1 LFFFERLDCFTLF
14 LGDGEH
20 RLKIITLL
28 HPVLT
33 DQPTG
38 ETTMDESFP
47 SIDSLIP
54 HWFHESPTR
63 FGSVTRMDID
73 MFPIKTSG
81 AVVGITITR
90 DRERAVFADKVFYF
104 FLKNFHKN
112 LVQYVCIIAN
122 KHYSSQKILLIS
134 PVSH

>member
-14 LGDGEH
+14 LGDREH
-20 RLKIITLL
+20 RLKIIALL

-38 ETTMDESFP
+38 ETTMDETFP
-47 SIDSLIP
+47 SIDSFIP
-54 HWFHESPTR
+54 NWFHQSLTR
-63 FGSVTRMDID
+63 FRSISGMDIN
-73 MFPIKTSG
+73 MLPIETAG
-81 AVVGITITR
+81 TVVGITITR
-90 DRERAVFADKVFYF
+90 DRERAVLADKVFYF

-134 PVSH
+134 PGFH